1 MVADGATGALTR
13 TASTTTVGHET
24 THGSYIFK
32 NRNCGSELRLSTGL
46 VLLRTRL
53 PELRSLL
60 MIKSAS
66 MVMSWWKVMRS
77 SAAPAMSARRTSVR
91 VRRFSRA
98 QLAARLGGVAVD
110 ARRLGSGGGSLGG
123 GITSLSRNRDGI
135 LLGLIVILILRLMES
150 LIPSSTRTSCWFSK
164 MTCSQA
170 CIRNLASS
178 PGVPLHLIQ
187 LMFL

>member
-1 MVADGATGALTR
+1 MVADTATGALTR
-13 TASTTTVGHET
+13 TASTSTGGKTL
-24 THGSYIFK
+24 GSGQWMKLFK
-32 NRNCGSELRLSTGL
+32 DRDTGDRLVEGLFMRLSTGL

-66 MVMSWWKVMRS
+66 LVMSWWKVMRS

-110 ARRLGSGGGSLGG
+110 ARRLGGGGGRLGG

-135 LLGLIVILILRLMES
+135 LLGLIVILLLRLMES
-150 LIPSSTRTSCWFSK
+150 LIPGSTRTSCRLSK
-164 MTCSQA
+164 MTWSQA
-170 CIRNLASS
+170 CIVTSNA
-178 PGVPLHLIQ
+178 
-187 LMFL
+187 